1 MISKPTVDKIF
12 SAVRVEEVIGEY
24 IQLKRT
30 GANYK
35 GLSPFHDEK
44 TPSFVVSPSK
54 QIWKDFSSG
63 KGGTAVSFLMEIEN
77 FSYPDAL
84 RYLAKKYGIEVEEDF
99 RELSDE
105 EKELKNQTEL
115 LYKIH
120 EVAGNFF
127 YEQLTE
133 TEEGQNIGY
142 SYFKERGLNDE
153 VIRKFQLGYSPETK
167 NAFTKVALE
176 KGYEKELL
184 EKSGLSIFK
193 ENSLEGADRFR
204 ERVIFPIHNF
214 SGRILGFG
222 ARTLKSDSRT
232 AKYINSPE
240 TEIYHKSNILY
251 GISQSKQAVSKEN
264 NCLLVEGYMDVL
276 SFHQVGIENVVA
288 SSGTALTKEQIR
300 LIKRFT
306 PNITIL
312 FDGDSAGIKASFRS
326 IDILLEED
334 MNIRVV
340 LFPDGH
346 DPDSFTRKH
355 PQEYVKNYIK
365 ENSVDFIQYKFNV
378 LEKNVGNDTIKRAEL
393 VREIV
398 GSIAFVV
405 NPLKQEILIQ
415 QASRLLGISEKSLFS
430 ELHTFRSSVE
440 RQNNRKIQQ
449 SQPRLKK
456 VESEQIETIIPLIFL
471 EGKLIDLMIKF
482 GNKEI
487 LVNKEG
493 NTLKSSVIQEILN
506 HFDEDAYQMQIPM
519 NEKIVGEIVSKA
531 ENIGENPSEF
541 FYSLMDEEINQKLAN
556 ALIEPYDIS
565 RWEKFNIYFPLPD
578 EDVERLVYDTIL
590 RHKREYIL
598 KIINDECEK
607 MKQDTENYDKYIDK
621 IKMLSELKIKLD
633 EVLFRVI

>member
-1 MISKPTVDKIF
+1 MISKSTVDKIF

-84 RYLAKKYGIEVEEDF
+84 RYLAKKYGIEVEKDF

-127 YEQLTE
+127 YEQLTK
-133 TEEGQNIGY
+133 TDEGQNIGY

-153 VIRKFQLGYSPETK
+153 IIRKFQLGYSPETK
-167 NAFTKVALE
+167 DAFTKLALE

-193 ENSLEGADRFR
+193 ENSLDGVDRFR

-222 ARTLKSDSRT
+222 ARTLKNDRT
-232 AKYINSPE
+232 SKYINSPE

-334 MNIRVV
+334 MNIRVL

-346 DPDSFTRKH
+346 DPDSFTRKY
-355 PQEYVKNYIK
+355 PQEFVKNYIK
-365 ENSVDFIQYKFNV
+365 ENSVDFIQYKFNI
-378 LEKNVGNDTIKRAEL
+378 LEKNVENDTIKRAEL

-440 RQNNRKIQQ
+440 RQSNRKIQQ

-519 NEKIVGEIVSKA
+519 NEKIVGEIVSKV
-531 ENIGENPSEF
+531 ENIGKNPSEF

-565 RWEKFNIYFPLPD
+565 RWDKFNIYFPLPD

-598 KIINDECEK
+598 KIINDEYEK
-607 MKQDTENYDKYIDK
+607 MKQDTENYDKYVDK

>member
-1 MISKPTVDKIF
+1 MISKSTVDKIF
-12 SAVRVEEVIGEY
+12 SAVRVEEVVGEY
-24 IQLKRT
+24 IKLKRT

-99 RELSDE
+99 RELSDD
-105 EKELKNQTEL
+105 EKKSRNQIEL
-115 LYKIH
+115 LYKVH
-120 EVAGNFF
+120 EIAGNFF

-153 VIRKFQLGYSPETK
+153 IIKKFQLGYSPETR
-167 NAFTKVALE
+167 NAFTKIALE

-184 EKSGLSIFK
+184 EKSGLSIFN
-193 ENSLEGADRFR
+193 ENSTEGIDRFR
-204 ERVIFPIHNF
+204 DRVIFPIHNF

-222 ARTLKSDSRT
+222 ARTLKSSNRT
-232 AKYINSPE
+232 SKYINSPE

-251 GISQSKQAVSKEN
+251 GISQSKQAISKEN
-264 NCLLVEGYMDVL
+264 NCFLVEGYMDVL
-276 SFHQVGIENVVA
+276 SFHQVGIENTVA

-300 LIKRFT
+300 LIKRLT
-306 PNITIL
+306 PNVTIL

-334 MNIRVV
+334 MNIRVM

-346 DPDSFTRKH
+346 DPDSFTRKY
-355 PQEYVKNYIK
+355 PQEYVKDYIK
-365 ENSVDFIQYKFNV
+365 ENSVDFIQYKLNI
-378 LEKNVGNDTIKRAEL
+378 LEKDVENDPIKKAEL

-398 GSIAFVV
+398 RSIAFVV

-415 QASRLLGISEKSLFS
+415 QTSRLLGISEKNLFS
-430 ELHTFRSSVE
+430 ELYIFSSNIE
-440 RQNNRKIQQ
+440 RQSKHKTQEVRPK
-449 SQPRLKK
+449 LKK
-456 VESEQIETIIPLIFL
+456 VEVGQSVTVIPLLFL
-471 EGKLIDLMIKF
+471 EEKLIDLMLKF

-487 LVNKEG
+487 IVDKDG

-506 HFDEDAYQMQIPM
+506 HFDEDSYQIQIPM
-519 NEKIVGEIVSKA
+519 NEKIVNEIIRS
-531 ENIGENPSEF
+531 ENIGENPSQF
-541 FYSLMDEEINQKLAN
+541 FYNLMDEEINQKLAN
-556 ALIEPYDIS
+556 VLIEPYDIS
-565 RWEKFNIYFPLPD
+565 NWKKFNIYFPLPD
-578 EDVERLVYDTIL
+578 EDVEKLVYDTIL

-598 KIINDECEK
+598 KIIKDECQK
-607 MKQDTENYDKYIDK
+607 MQQDTENYDKYIEK

-633 EVLFRVI
+633 EALHRVI